1 MSKKYSEIVIEGG
14 FMLAKGFLLGFL
26 STAKPGS
33 RYFFHRK
40 HGIRRET
47 FKELLKELFELD
59 NFAHVCLETELV
71 DNFKE
76 ASKLYTEI
84 TGNTIKAVK
93 PIKSASFTFA
103 YEFFNEERANV
114 AKGIF
119 KTLPNSVEVLDF
131 YPYEEIDKEGH
142 GVEAYA
148 PLHEFTSRARGKLNG
163 DFEGIMDTYLKIKK
177 SALSESIICGEV
189 LLEFE

>member
-1 MSKKYSEIVIEGG
+1 MSKKYSEVVIEGG

-47 FKELLKELFELD
+47 FKELLKDFFELD
-59 NFAHVCLETELV
+59 SYVHVCLETNLV
-71 DNFKE
+71 DKFTE
-76 ASKLYTEI
+76 ASKLYSEI
-84 TGNTIKAVK
+84 TGNAIKAVK

-103 YEFFNEERANV
+103 YEFFNEELATV
-114 AKGIF
+114 TKGIF
-119 KTLPNSVEVLDF
+119 ESLPEDVETLDF
-131 YPYEEIDKEGH
+131 HNFEEIDKEGH

-148 PLHEFTSRARGKLNG
+148 PLHEFTSRARGKLSGN
-163 DFEGIMDTYLKIKK
+163 FEGVMDTYLKIKK
-177 SALSESIICGEV
+177 SEMSESIICGEV
-189 LLEFE
+189 VLEFE